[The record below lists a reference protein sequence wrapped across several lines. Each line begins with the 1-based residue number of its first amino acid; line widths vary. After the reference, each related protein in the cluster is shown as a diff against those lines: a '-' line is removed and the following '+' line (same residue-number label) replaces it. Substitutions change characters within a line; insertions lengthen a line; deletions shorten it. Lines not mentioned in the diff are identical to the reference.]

1 LIQPLLEQAVNR
13 MQHIILLGRQKRN
26 QEKVKTK
33 YPLSALTVVHKD
45 QDLLEEISRLEPYL
59 AAELNVKTVRYNQNE
74 SDYIEYYAKPNAP
87 VLGKRLGK
95 GFKAVKQA
103 IENLSAAELE
113 SYQDEGQLV
122 INGETLSGEDILVF
136 REAKPGTDVISD
148 RFISIDLPCQLSEEL
163 IEEGLAREVV
173 NRVQK
178 TRKDLGL
185 KVTDR
190 IVLAVEASDDLHIA
204 IRNHADYIKRETLAE
219 EIVDA
224 SDQTEAVA
232 FEIDGRPLRLGISK
246 APNQPH
252 A

>member
-1 LIQPLLEQAVNR
+1 
-13 MQHIILLGRQKRN
+13 M
-26 QEKVKTK
+26 KTK

-45 QDLLEEISRLEPYL
+45 QELLEEISRLEPYL

-113 SYQDEGQLV
+113 SYQDEGQLI

-136 REAKPGTDVISD
+136 REAKPGTDVVSD

-178 TRKDLGL
+178 TRKDIGL

-190 IVLAVEASDDLHIA
+190 IILAIEAEDDLYTA
-204 IRNHADYIKRETLAE
+204 IQNHADYIKRETLAK
-219 EIVDA
+219 EIVNSLDETDA
-224 SDQTEAVA
+224 FA
-232 FEIDGRPLRLGISK
+232 FEIDGKPFRLGISK
-246 APNQPH
+246 VANQPNG
-252 A
+252 